1 LTIGP
6 ELAGKLA
13 VDVPFLMQ
21 QAHIL
26 YERQLEELH
35 VQMQRVNSSTSV
47 LGQSKGTPPI
57 QWTANIDHSGESS
70 RGSGQ
75 LEPGILRTVPTTPS
89 TIRATP
95 SPLGH
100 IRASRISSTIS
111 LT

>member
-1 LTIGP
+1 VRPYHHHHRHDGVCYKLLLLVLTAGP

-47 LGQSKGTPPI
+47 LGQSKGTPLLK
-57 QWTANIDHSGESS
+57 A
-70 RGSGQ
+70 
-75 LEPGILRTVPTTPS
+75 
-89 TIRATP
+89 
-95 SPLGH
+95 
-100 IRASRISSTIS
+100 
-111 LT
+111 